1 MPETTQI
8 YIIFG
13 AVTPVLVGIIGFFVS
28 KSYNRVDGHISDT
41 NDELANINSRLS
53 VLESRQNLT
62 AKEVKD
68 LSDMLYMQS
77 AETAG
82 QQARVAEIN
91 ERIKNLLDEHRRH
104 HK

>member
-8 YIIFG
+8 YLIFG
-13 AVTPVLVGIIGFFVS
+13 AVTPVLVGIIGFFIS

-41 NDELANINSRLS
+41 NDKLANINSRLS
-53 VLESRQNLT
+53 VLESRQNVT

-91 ERIKNLLDEHRRH
+91 ERIKNLLDEHRRN

>member
-8 YIIFG
+8 YLIFG
-13 AVTPVLVGIIGFFVS
+13 AVTPVLVGIIGFFIS

-41 NDELANINSRLS
+41 NDKLANINSRLS
-53 VLESRQNLT
+53 VLESRQNVT

-91 ERIKNLLDEHRRH
+91 ERIKNLLNEHRRN